1 MQSEISKTQVD
12 VDSVVGEVVMSQVS
26 SNIRSFQELSH
37 RYAERIGRETKDKLG
52 TVQRKVDDL
61 SKSRKLDEKIESLKG
76 ELSELNK
83 RGQQVI
89 SELGKLSNKVSEE
102 IKKKISRA

>member
-1 MQSEISKTQVD
+1 
-12 VDSVVGEVVMSQVS
+12 MSQVS

-37 RYAERIGRETKDKLG
+37 KYAERIGRETKGKIS
-52 TVQRKVDDL
+52 TVQRKVDDF
-61 SKSRKLDEKIESLKG
+61 SKSRKIDEKIDALKG
-76 ELSELNK
+76 ELSEFNK

-89 SELGKLSNKVSEE
+89 GELSKLSNKVSEE